1 MGQQT
6 LHSLAIGSI
15 YALLAAGLNFMSV
28 AHRSLYLAYGGL
40 YALGGYVT
48 WWTIRSQRPLWVAFG
63 GAICLSV
70 LCGMLSYWCMCLRV
84 PRDSETSR
92 LLGGL
97 GLLIC
102 LAELYRLGISSYR
115 MKVIAMNSY
124 QVVHIG
130 PLMVTDMHWL
140 VFGSAFALYTAIQGF
155 LTTSQSGRAVR
166 AWLDRQHTVLEAE
179 MPAGPIR
186 LWACGLGAA
195 LAGMG
200 GGLAGLY
207 LNDVYPT
214 MGVAVTHKVL
224 TLVLIGTLGCLRGA
238 VLTAFALALIE
249 GLVLPILY
257 RPLLADAVLL
267 VALAVASC
275 FSPRARWDLRWF
287 GEV

>member
-28 AHRSLYLAYGGL
+28 AHRALYLAYGGL
-40 YALGGYVT
+40 YALGGYVI
-48 WWTIRSQRPLWVAFG
+48 WWTIRSQLPLWFAFG

-70 LCGMLSYWCMCLRV
+70 LGGMLSYWCMCLRV
-84 PRDSETSR
+84 PRGSETSR

-140 VFGSAFALYTAIQGF
+140 VFGSAFALYTAMQGF
-155 LTTSQSGRAVR
+155 LTTSQSGRAVQV
-166 AWLDRQHTVLEAE
+166 WLDRQHTVLEAE

-224 TLVLIGTLGCLRGA
+224 TLVPIGTLGCLRGA

-275 FSPRARWDLRWF
+275 FSPRARRDLRWF